1 MWLQYRNDAS
11 YSDLTDSE
19 LHDKMMQEWK
29 VDLEISRVWNNGILW
44 ECLVDGTRQEPCWN
58 CTDWTPVG
66 GNTVY
71 LSEITTSNGRT
82 FRGGDV
88 NTILTMHV
96 WFGDEDITSRIMNV
110 DDFRIVWKR
119 STGYNSTTE
128 EFEQTSE
135 DLSWTPV
142 VVGPDGNPI
151 VGDTKS
157 NRIKLVRGDMG
168 SGWMI
173 TYRQALIT
181 CIVTFSN
188 SGQVVNMPAD
198 YVF

>member
-1 MWLQYRNDAS
+1 
-11 YSDLTDSE
+11 
-19 LHDKMMQEWK
+19 MMQEWK

-82 FRGGDV
+82 FRGGNV
-88 NTILTMHV
+88 NTIMTMHV
-96 WFGDEDITSRIMNV
+96 WFGDEDITGHIMNV
-110 DDFRIVWKR
+110 DDFRIAWKR
-119 STGYNSTTE
+119 STGYNSATE

-142 VVGPDGNPI
+142 VVGPDGKPI
-151 VGDTKS
+151 VGDAKS
-157 NRIKLVRGDMG
+157 NRIKMVRGDMG
-168 SGWMI
+168 SGWMK